1 MDELCQSSKGNCNIT
16 GITETWTNSNISDS
30 EINIEGCYMFRTDRK
45 EGKGGGVILYITE
58 KLTAVMCLDIDVGF
72 EEVVTVWCK
81 IKLSSDYLLAGVYYR
96 SPAVLILI
104 IIFAGDVY
112 QAMKVPH
119 VAKL

>member
-1 MDELCQSSKGNCNIT
+1 
-16 GITETWTNSNISDS
+16 
-30 EINIEGCYMFRTDRK
+30 MFRTDRK

-81 IKLSSDYLLAGVYYR
+81 IKLRSEIYLLGYTTGV
-96 SPAVLILI
+96 PAVLILI